1 MNNWDII
8 TEGANMETK
17 PYKLNV
23 TTNQCALNYT
33 GSSFAGGKSPTKVN
47 VKKETVK
54 KETVKKKT
62 VNKVTAK
69 KTKVLKNNK

>member
-54 KETVKKKT
+54 KKT